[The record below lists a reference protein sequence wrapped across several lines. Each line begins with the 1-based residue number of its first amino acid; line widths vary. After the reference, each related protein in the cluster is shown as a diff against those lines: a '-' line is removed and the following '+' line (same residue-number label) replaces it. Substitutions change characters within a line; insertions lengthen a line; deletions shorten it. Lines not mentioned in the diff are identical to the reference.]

1 MGSKEPSECGPRRP
15 FFQALSQQPSKF
27 SGRNLEKVRVFIEGT
42 VTSHQSSPGVG
53 EIWKKFEFIGRNCVN
68 GVYLGVIGGEKGKR
82 PVGVTRVK
90 GSKKFLGKNGED
102 RRKKW
107 WEEDIYDKKIRI

>member
-1 MGSKEPSECGPRRP
+1 M
-15 FFQALSQQPSKF
+15 
-27 SGRNLEKVRVFIEGT
+27 
-42 VTSHQSSPGVG
+42 
-53 EIWKKFEFIGRNCVN
+53 N